1 MNTLGELTQSILGAV
16 DTGSNIFGD
25 YTRREAQFS
34 TTTKKYNLQAD
45 INDKM
50 QKIAMNGNY
59 NTWQT
64 EINSFFENIKSKMND
79 PESQYYCRNNLQAQM
94 FDEVLNDSLVS
105 VGNRVSMMVMQ
116 KQLSQMSVDRDQA
129 INRLIE
135 QGITG
140 NNFVKQ
146 ANEIDESYW
155 LLNGEVSPEEKQK
168 VREQRYIYGYTSEKE
183 AYFDNSLKDAIK
195 RGESVEALIDNVNRN
210 SSAITASNA
219 DGSPMA
225 IDTQAIDE
233 KLNKEWHQKYDAAL
247 KDYQDENAN
256 KLSRILEQMRQ
267 VNTEEEKV
275 KYALHGQNTM
285 RLMRDHDLSE
295 NNRNFYSNAFEL
307 SLDGGLKGSGS
318 GSGSNKPTDSFE
330 NLIKSA
336 PDTALQLWLEGKNG
350 NVYDVT
356 QTVSNAVTEQWF
368 TKPYKENYGKSED
381 ELKEDFALMY
391 QGRTSSQT
399 LTDAIIKK
407 VLERFPSA
415 KNYIDNNFKNLITD
429 MQNNPKKYGT
439 ATAGELANFMLDTI
453 YSADSSYTD
462 EDFMEAFKQH
472 VNDCYVERIK
482 YVELDKKG
490 NLEKKF
496 NANKEG
502 DIAKAARLASE
513 KDFVYTFNGN
523 EVWAPGKKEALEA
536 EGGIVDVLKNA
547 VAGTLDIP
555 AEDRGKVG
563 FQYVQTMDDMTS
575 QPVITYKNQAYEV
588 IPNDD
593 DKGFKLREVHTGEVI
608 EGKIRGKSK
617 EERAEEKMAAKE
629 AVQSTHSATRKLKDE
644 RAEERIT
651 AIQESKEMPPAMKG
665 TGKIKAEM
673 WETGSD
679 IQKQVYLEDTEYTI
693 NQEAK
698 KIKSAKKKK
707 DTEKETEL
715 QDEFYKKYK
724 IHYYDWSN
732 ASGKEE
738 RMKLILNSK

>member
-16 DTGSNIFGD
+16 DTGSNILGD
-25 YTRREAQFS
+25 YTRKEAQFS

-45 INDKM
+45 INNKM
-50 QKIAMNGNY
+50 QEIAMNGNY

-79 PESQYYCRNNLQAQM
+79 PESQYYCRNNLQAKM

-116 KQLSQMSVDRDQA
+116 KQLSQMGVDRDQA

-140 NNFVKQ
+140 NDFVQQ
-146 ANEIDESYW
+146 ANEIDEAYW

-183 AYFDNSLKDAIK
+183 AYFDNSLKSAIK
-195 RGESVEALIDNVNRN
+195 RGEGVEALIDNVNRN

-225 IDTQAIDE
+225 IDTKGIDA

-256 KLSRILEQMRQ
+256 QLSRILEQMRQ

-275 KYALHGQNTM
+275 KIAQHGQNTM
-285 RLMRDHDLSE
+285 KRMRDHDLSE
-295 NNRNFYSNAFEL
+295 NDRNFYSAAFEL
-307 SLDGGLKGSGS
+307 SLGGGLKRSGS

-330 NLIKSA
+330 SLIKAA
-336 PDTALQLWLEGKNG
+336 PDSALQLWLEGKNG

-368 TKPYKENYGKSED
+368 TKPYKENFGKSED

-391 QGRTSSQT
+391 QGRTSSET
-399 LTDAIIKK
+399 ITDAITKK
-407 VLERFPSA
+407 VLEKFPSA

-429 MQNNPKKYGT
+429 MQKNPKKYGT

-563 FQYVQTMDDMTS
+563 FQYVQSKDDMTS
-575 QPVITYKNQAYEV
+575 QPVITYKNQAFEV

-608 EGKIRGKSK
+608 EGKLGGKGKAARTETKTDAK
-617 EERAEEKMAAKE
+617 ENVNAAHNATNAIEEKRI
-629 AVQSTHSATRKLKDE
+629 SDTNTSI
-644 RAEERIT
+644 AEK
-651 AIQESKEMPPAMKG
+651 KEMPKAMAGAGGVKV
-665 TGKIKAEM
+665 TE
-673 WETGSD
+673 WETGD
-679 IQKQVYLEDTEYTI
+679 QTTRQIY
-693 NQEAK
+693 
-698 KIKSAKKKK
+698 
-707 DTEKETEL
+707 L
-715 QDEFYKKYK
+715 QDTVSKIDKEAEKIRKNNKDAMSQDDFYKKYG
-724 IHYYDWSN
+724 IRYYDWSQTSEKTARYN
-732 ASGKEE
+732 
-738 RMKLILNSK
+738 LILNSK